1 MKAEDVRELSDA
13 ELDHRLGELKLEQFR
28 LRFRS
33 ATMEL
38 ENPRLLRTIRRD
50 IARIKTILRER
61 RPDGRRRRTG
71 GRERQ
76 AGGAERT
83 DERR

>member
-61 RPDGRRRRTG
+61 TG
-71 GRERQ
+71 GRERRTDGRKRQ

-83 DERR
+83 DERQ

>member
-13 ELDHRLGELKLEQFR
+13 ELGHRLGELKLEQFR

-33 ATMEL
+33 AISEL
-38 ENPRLLRTIRRD
+38 ENPRLLRTIRRE

-61 RPDGRRRRTG
+61 REID
-71 GRERQ
+71 
-76 AGGAERT
+76 AEGT